1 MFLILATKCRF
12 TDYIGRIVRFRTRVK
27 AGTPSEFRFIPYACR
42 VCTTKYTMLSFLPR
56 NFLEQFRRVAN
67 IYFVFIVLLNWVP
80 AINAFGKEVSVI
92 PIMFVLGVTALKD
105 YFEDHRRFISDRRVN
120 NSTCRVYVR

>member
-1 MFLILATKCRF
+1 MLLILATKCRF
-12 TDYIGRIVRFRTRVK
+12 TDHIGRIVRFRTKVK

-42 VCTTKYTMLSFLPR
+42 VRTTKYTMLSFLPR

-105 YFEDHRRFISDRRVN
+105 YFEDHRRFISDQRVN